1 MTRPPQTLIE
11 NQEQLPQSLAAVSDR
26 LFFNH
31 LLHHGPD
38 SRANIAATVGLSRP
52 TASEAAQR
60 LSAAGLIISAQ
71 RPAELV
77 PVKRGR
83 TPDFYDINSTYGHT
97 LAIAAASGRARVR
110 TQDLRG
116 GVLKE
121 FSQELP
127 EDMTGSELKEALR
140 LLAKQAVRATGNR
153 CLAATA
159 SQGNPVNPVSQRAI
173 ELPNTPFPE
182 GLGDLVSVLRTVC
195 DGPVRLDND
204 VNWATLAEHQ
214 VGGAS
219 GMDDVVL
226 FYIGPGVGAGIVMS
240 GTVQRGQRGTA
251 GELGYLRYSGRSLMS
266 HLLEFGVASPGGE
279 RLDVERTKE
288 LFMASPPG
296 DGAQRFVDAL
306 ASAMG
311 NIATFLDPRALVIS
325 GPFSRC
331 GEFMDM
337 LRDALN
343 PHFLDGELEVV
354 VSALD
359 EDAPLLGAGLA
370 ATELAYEQIWAT
382 YRS

>member
-1 MTRPPQTLIE
+1 MTSLPQTLTDK
-11 NQEQLPQSLAAVSDR
+11 QEQLPQSLAAVSDR

-31 LLHHGPD
+31 VLQHGAD
-38 SRANIAATVGLSRP
+38 SRAHIAATVGLSRP

-60 LSAAGLIISAQ
+60 LSTAGLIAGAR
-71 RPAELV
+71 RPAELASV
-77 PVKRGR
+77 TRGR
-83 TPDFYDINSTYGHT
+83 TPDFYDVNLSYGHT
-97 LAIAAASGRARVR
+97 LAIAAASGRARAR

-116 GVLKE
+116 GVLRE

-127 EDMTGSELKEALR
+127 ENITGFELEESLKSLTE
-140 LLAKQAVRATGNR
+140 QAVRATGSR

-159 SQGNPVNPVSQRAI
+159 SQGNPVNPVTQRAI

-182 GLGDLVSVLRTVC
+182 GLGDLVSILRTVC

-214 VGGAS
+214 IGVAS

-240 GTVQRGQRGTA
+240 GAVQHGKRGTA
-251 GELGYLRYSGRSLMS
+251 GELGYLRYSERSLMS
-266 HLLEFGVASPGGE
+266 HLLEFGVASSGGE
-279 RLDVERTKE
+279 RLDVGRTQE
-288 LFMASPPG
+288 LFTSSPPG
-296 DGAQRFVDAL
+296 HGAQQFVGAL

-311 NIATFLDPRALVIS
+311 NIATFLDPQALVIS
-325 GPFSRC
+325 GPLSRC
-331 GEFMDM
+331 EEFMDM
-337 LRDALN
+337 LREALR
-343 PHFLDGELEVV
+343 PHFLDEELEVV

-359 EDAPLLGAGLA
+359 EDAPLLGSGLA
-370 ATELAYEQIWAT
+370 ATELAHEQIWAN